1 MKTINGKK
9 YYEVGDT
16 LYYPYPDTKNKKY
29 RIEELIVSST
39 ENGVTSF
46 SDSKH
51 YQKRVGEVYSPYS
64 QLFLSE
70 EEALAHARTNPFN
83 F

>member
-1 MKTINGKK
+1 MKIINGNR

-16 LYYPYPDTKNKKY
+16 LYYPYPDTTNKKY
-29 RIEELIVSST
+29 IIEKLVIAST
-39 ENGVTSF
+39 KNGITSF
-46 SDSKH
+46 SDPKH
-51 YQKRVGEVYSPYS
+51 YQKSIGEVYSPYS

-70 EEALAHARTNPFN
+70 EEALAHAKTNPFN

>member
-1 MKTINGKK
+1 MKTINGNK

-16 LYYPYPDTKNKKY
+16 LYYLYPDTENKKY
-29 RIEELIVSST
+29 RIEELVVSST
-39 ENGVTSF
+39 ENGVTRF

-51 YQKRVGEVYSPYS
+51 YQERVGAVYSPYS

-70 EEALAHARTNPFN
+70 EEALAHARTNPFK

>member
-16 LYYPYPDTKNKKY
+16 LYYPYLDTKNKKY